1 MSFEQCKRMNV
12 SEQVKKVVEK
22 LRRRPSQIKKEKSG
36 KRKQFAALTILCI
49 LLVLIGAW
57 WLDSKIPESSKP
69 EIDMLREQQ
78 QEQLEII
85 EQLLEEVMTMRQ
97 ESEEMLR
104 QMRDWLDKWE
114 IKPVEVSAYAPL
126 DARAVE
132 GMCYSGNPNITASGA
147 PVVIGE
153 TAAAGPSVTFGT
165 RAWIE
170 NIGFR
175 TITDR
180 GGRIGDGNID
190 LVVETQEEAFEI
202 GRKTV
207 KAVYQK

>member
-1 MSFEQCKRMNV
+1 M
-12 SEQVKKVVEK
+12 
-22 LRRRPSQIKKEKSG
+22 RRWPSQIKKEKSG

-69 EIDMLREQQ
+69 EIDIIREQQ

-85 EQLLEEVMTMRQ
+85 EQLLEEVRQMRQ
-97 ESEEMLR
+97 ESEEMLW
-104 QMRDWLDKWE
+104 QMQDWLDKWE

-126 DARAVE
+126 DSRAVE
-132 GMCYSGNPNITASGA
+132 GMCFSGDPNVTASGA
-147 PVVIGE
+147 QVVIGE
-153 TAAAGPSVTFGT
+153 TAAAGPGVPFGT
-165 RAWIE
+165 RVWIE

>member
-1 MSFEQCKRMNV
+1 MHKW
-12 SEQVKKVVEK
+12 
-22 LRRRPSQIKKEKSG
+22 PSQIKAEKAAKS
-36 KRKQFAALTILCI
+36 KQFTILTMLCI
-49 LLVLIGAW
+49 MLIFFGAW

-69 EIDMLREQQ
+69 EIDIIREQQ

-85 EQLLEEVMTMRQ
+85 EQLLEEVMMMRQ
-97 ESEEMLR
+97 ESEEMLW
-104 QMRDWLDKWE
+104 QMQDWLNKWE

-126 DARAVE
+126 DSRAIE
-132 GMCYSGNPNITASGA
+132 GMCYAGDPNISASGA

-153 TAAAGPSVTFGT
+153 TAAAGPGILFGT
-165 RAWIE
+165 TVWIE

-180 GGRIGDGNID
+180 GGRIGNGNID
-190 LVVETQEEAFEI
+190 VAVESREEAFEI

-207 KAVYQK
+207 RVVYQK